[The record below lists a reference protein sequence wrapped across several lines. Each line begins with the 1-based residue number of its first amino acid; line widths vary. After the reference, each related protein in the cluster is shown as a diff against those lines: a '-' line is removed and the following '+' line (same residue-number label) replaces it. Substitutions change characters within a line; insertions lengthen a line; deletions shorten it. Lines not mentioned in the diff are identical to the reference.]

1 MLRSMTTFAR
11 VEPTGDDWSSTI
23 ELRSVNARFCD
34 IRVRLPN
41 WMNPLEDR
49 IKKLVR
55 ERLVRGHIDLSIV
68 YEGSET
74 PKSAFEPDL
83 ELGRSYLSAARKLAD
98 GLGIENSLDLS
109 SLLGTLEGAIVV
121 REQQADIERTW
132 ERIKGP
138 LMELLDEAVAMSL
151 REGTSLERDLGSR
164 LSQIE
169 DRINSISR
177 QADGHL
183 KRAQEA
189 LMDKIQSILKDV
201 PIDEGRMAQE
211 MALLANKLDI
221 TEEIVRAHS
230 HIGQFRS
237 YLEKEEIVGRRLD
250 FLLQELFREIN
261 TMASKSSD
269 SMISQSVV
277 EIKDELEKMREQVQN
292 IV

>member
-121 REQQADIERTW
+121 REQQTDIERTW

-151 REGTSLERDLGSR
+151 REGTSLEKDLGSR